1 MRRLAPKMVLA
12 ATILAL
18 GACQQPDVGQP
29 CNITWG
35 TSDSAPPPP
44 TPTTLFQSGGS
55 DWFES
60 GNTACENLVCIVSPV
75 APGARYATGG
85 YCSKPCV
92 SNSDCFQSE
101 TGLVCRQMVLDP
113 LFLAQLDQIDP
124 TLKQKY
130 LGDVQFSSYC
140 GVPK

>member
-1 MRRLAPKMVLA
+1 MRSRVPKMALVAAVLV
-12 ATILAL
+12 L

-29 CNITWG
+29 CKIGWG
-35 TSDSAPPPP
+35 TGAGAPAAP
-44 TPTTLFQSGGS
+44 TPQTIAS

-60 GNTACENLVCIVSPV
+60 GNTECENLVCIMS
-75 APGARYATGG
+75 PGASGSRYGASA

-113 LFLAQLDQIDP
+113 LFLAQLDQYDP
-124 TLKQKY
+124 TLKQRY

-140 GVPK
+140 GVPR